1 MKGWVSSERIHK
13 KFNTEILQQC
23 RGKHLWWHDSTLSSI
38 LFQWKDS
45 QLQYASMSQVV
56 RQKLTNWIDSYRLS
70 KLNPILRSNVRWSNL
85 IIVVTCWRLLA
96 HVNYIGVGLHL
107 LPNTHNSHNSQNSH
121 IGVKQELQLRCQRP
135 LCSYNT
141 NRMSMNLGLLEIDQ
155 EERQT
160 VILFCKSRLCKIV
173 SLSLSLRQ
181 VLQ

>member
-1 MKGWVSSERIHK
+1 MM
-13 KFNTEILQQC
+13 T
-23 RGKHLWWHDSTLSSI
+23 WWHNSI
-38 LFQWKDS
+38 YSLNLFQWKDS

-56 RQKLTNWIDSYRLS
+56 RQKLKNWIDSYKLS
-70 KLNPILRSNVRWSNL
+70 KLSPTLRSNVRWSNL

-107 LPNTHNSHNSQNSH
+107 LPDTHNSHNSQNSH

-160 VILFCKSRLCKIV
+160 VILFLNLGFAKLCLYLCLWGRCCSSV
-173 SLSLSLRQ
+173 SGQ
-181 VLQ
+181 M